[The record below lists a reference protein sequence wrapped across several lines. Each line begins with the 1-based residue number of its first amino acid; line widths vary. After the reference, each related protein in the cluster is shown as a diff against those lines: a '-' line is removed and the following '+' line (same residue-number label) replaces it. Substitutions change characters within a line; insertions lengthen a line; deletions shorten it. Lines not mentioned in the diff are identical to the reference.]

1 MSEYGPATGEQ
12 PAKTAVRHE
21 HDSYRLAAI
30 EQFIARL
37 AGAST
42 WRRTSV
48 SAFVTAGLIL
58 ALTVHT
64 LSVRQTVE
72 VDPLVIENR
81 HFGDASRGLERIQQE
96 HYISIAEL
104 EEMTNDTSLDRYER
118 MVFTYAPLILDDYY
132 PVSMLETRDDV
143 PIGVYYVYSVS
154 TLGATELV
162 HIEYWMYFSDENVGM
177 PSPDRM
183 ARWGH
188 PLDRELIYRINV
200 LNDRVYNA
208 EYQAPIHRLIP
219 FPFPEEGRPIFRVA
233 SGNHNFQ
240 LVSPQ
245 QLETIQYPFR
255 LLAPLPQ
262 YDRITS
268 PLRDHDIMALA
279 AEEALLQHGVDMTQ
293 YVYVGIENP
302 AYVLREPYGGIVD
315 VGVLVD
321 GQWIHLRATI
331 GHGIVVWG
339 YRLIAIDLGFTPK
352 PGDIE
357 AVTLFIDSRDR
368 TNGPPLRVAEVF
380 VFPEL
385 RIQA

>member
-1 MSEYGPATGEQ
+1 MSECGPATGEQ
-12 PAKTAVRHE
+12 SRKAAVPRAP
-21 HDSYRLAAI
+21 DAYRLAVI

-42 WRRTSV
+42 WRRTSL
-48 SAFVTAGLIL
+48 SAFAAAGLIL
-58 ALTVHT
+58 ALTVHA

-72 VDPLVIENR
+72 VHPLVIESR
-81 HFGDASRGLERIQQE
+81 QFGDASRGLERIQQE

-104 EEMTNDTSLDRYER
+104 DELTNDPSLDRYER
-118 MVFTYAPLILDDYY
+118 MVFAYAPLILDDYH
-132 PVSMLETRDDV
+132 PVPMLETRDDV

-177 PSPDRM
+177 PSPNRM

-200 LNDRVYNA
+200 LNERVYNA

-219 FPFPEEGRPIFRVA
+219 FTFPEEGRPIFRVA

-240 LVSPQ
+240 LVPPQ
-245 QLETIQYPFR
+245 HLESIRYPFR

-262 YDRITS
+262 YDRMSS
-268 PLRDHDIMALA
+268 PLRDPDIMALA
-279 AEEALLQHGVDMTQ
+279 AEEAMLQHGVDMTQ
-293 YVYVGIENP
+293 YVYVGISNP
-302 AYVLREPYGGIVD
+302 AYVLREPFGGIVD
-315 VGVLVD
+315 VGVLV
-321 GQWIHLRATI
+321 GGEWIHLRATI

-352 PGDIE
+352 PGDIK
-357 AVTLFIDSRDR
+357 AVRLFIDAGAPSD
-368 TNGPPLRVAEVF
+368 GPPLRVIEVF
-380 VFPEL
+380 VLPEL
-385 RIQA
+385 RILA